1 MDKRLNCYFSSLNDD
16 YLSLRNLIT
25 KYLYAT
31 IDFIYQYNIQIINV
45 HSSTTITIL

>member
-25 KYLYAT
+25 KHFHET
-31 IDFIYQYNIQIINV
+31 IDFIYEYIQVINV
-45 HSSTTITIL
+45 HSSTTFTIL

>member
-16 YLSLRNLIT
+16 YLNLRNLIT
-25 KYLYAT
+25 KHLHAT
-31 IDFIYQYNIQIINV
+31 IDFIYQYIRVINV